1 MLHSPH
7 PVSENRM
14 RLWGNRAEQV
24 GACHGAACSAR
35 FPFFAGSICGAF
47 RGGRKKQQGT
57 EKNLSGFCFV
67 SGGTLLARFSPPVA
81 VPQGGKKGP
90 AVSRRTNAGPAVVGF
105 TKKVV
110 YLPRFLMIKQ

>member
-1 MLHSPH
+1 MFR
-7 PVSENRM
+7 PV
-14 RLWGNRAEQV
+14 
-24 GACHGAACSAR
+24 
-35 FPFFAGSICGAF
+35 PFFAGSICGAF

-81 VPQGGKKGP
+81 VPQGCKKGP

-105 TKKVV
+105 TKKSRIFA
-110 YLPRFLMIKQ
+110 PIFND

>member
-81 VPQGGKKGP
+81 VPQGCKKSP

-105 TKKVV
+105 TKKSRIFA
-110 YLPRFLMIKQ
+110 PIFND